1 MRHHEHIRE
10 EERTKT
16 EAWLGAEWTQEQIA
30 AQLGRPLR
38 TIEKELARNGGA
50 AAYRAGAAQAR
61 ALANRRKPRRKS
73 KLEFK
78 PLVAMIDRRLKRKW
92 SPEQISGVQAR
103 KHPPGSAWYL
113 SFQQLY
119 RTIRARQKAGE
130 TGWSSLLRQAR
141 RRFRRRGGRSRFER
155 IRNPRGLDQ
164 RPAEAEKRTRFGDI
178 ESDSLRIRGQVAG
191 LATHV
196 DRTTGFTVLGLLD
209 DRGADAYNRAT
220 QEAFARLGLI
230 PQLKSMTV
238 DHGMEFAAHA
248 QLELALGGI
257 PVCFAPPHQPWIRGT
272 NENTNGLLRGYFP
285 KTVRFD
291 TLTKKQVDAVA
302 HELNTRARKRFG
314 FLHPTDMVRLVLLRH
329 ASRGAPPIEK

>member
-103 KHPPGSAWYL
+103 KHAPGSAWYL

-248 QLELALGGI
+248 QLELALGGH
-257 PVCFAPPHQPWIRGT
+257 PGVFRTAPPALDTRHQRKHQRPVAR
-272 NENTNGLLRGYFP
+272 LLSQDRP
-285 KTVRFD
+285 
-291 TLTKKQVDAVA
+291 
-302 HELNTRARKRFG
+302 
-314 FLHPTDMVRLVLLRH
+314 LRH
-329 ASRGAPPIEK
+329 AHEKTSRRGRARTQYSRTKTIRIPSSDRHGAARSFAARFTRRTAH